1 MIAQTMSQSKRASML
16 LSLQGISNHYHVAG
30 LVMAQNSKGPK
41 WYKCGGV
48 QDDDEYR
55 VN

>member
-1 MIAQTMSQSKRASML
+1 MSQSKRASML
-16 LSLQGISNHYHVAG
+16 LSLQGSNHYHEAG
-30 LVMAQNSKGPK
+30 LVMAQNSKGAK
-41 WYKCGGV
+41 LYKCGSL